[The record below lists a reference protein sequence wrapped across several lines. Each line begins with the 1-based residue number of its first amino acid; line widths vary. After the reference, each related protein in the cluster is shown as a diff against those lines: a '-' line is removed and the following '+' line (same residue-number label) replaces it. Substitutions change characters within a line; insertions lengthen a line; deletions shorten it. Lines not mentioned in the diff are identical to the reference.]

1 MSIPASWWRS
11 PSVRRTAVL
20 ILASLALLLPGAC
33 GDRGTQ
39 SGGAARPAMP
49 VVVATAIQ
57 ETVPIYNEYV
67 ATVDASESVDIRARV
82 EAYLQKQHFQE
93 GRLVRAGDLLFSLD
107 PRQYAADL
115 QSAQATL
122 AKAKADLVFA
132 TDKVTVLQAQ
142 ATLDQAQARLAKANQ
157 DVSRLKPLA
166 EQQAVPQQDYD
177 DAMANRQVAEADVT
191 AKQASYDTTVLNQK
205 VSIDEAHAAVLSAE
219 AQIQRAELNL
229 SYCSVQSPITGLI
242 GRRQV
247 APGNLVGRGEATLLA
262 TVSALDPLRVTFA
275 VSETDWLYLMRRV
288 QREVKESERQ
298 LIELVLADGSTHTH
312 KGRFIIAERQVD
324 PKTGTLAM
332 VCEFH
337 NPEYVLRP
345 GMFGRV
351 RLAVDR
357 RENAILIPQRA
368 VMELQSA
375 QTVYVVGPENKVAL
389 RTVVLGGRSG
399 NRFIVADGLRAGE
412 RVIVE
417 GQLKVKPGMPVAPTD
432 KPMTEEQGAH

>member
-1 MSIPASWWRS
+1 
-11 PSVRRTAVL
+11 
-20 ILASLALLLPGAC
+20 
-33 GDRGTQ
+33 
-39 SGGAARPAMP
+39 
-49 VVVATAIQ
+49 
-57 ETVPIYNEYV
+57 
-67 ATVDASESVDIRARV
+67 VDIRARV

-93 GRLVRAGDLLFSLD
+93 GRLVHAGDLLFSLD

-122 AKAKADLVFA
+122 AKAKADLMFA

-142 ATLDQAQARLAKANQ
+142 ATLDQARARLAKANQ
-157 DVSRLKPLA
+157 DVNRLKPLA

-177 DAMANRQVAEADVT
+177 DAVASRLVAEADVT

-205 VSIDEAHAAVLSAE
+205 VSIDEAKAAVLSAE

-229 SYCSVQSPITGLI
+229 GYCSIRSPVTGLI